1 MPDNNNPFAA
11 SKLESLPFHFPA
23 GVNWETLI
31 QRLEAQLWCASIV
44 GGSGTGKTTLLQQLI
59 PHIEARGF
67 QPVLFRL
74 PAESSMR
81 DKERLPDKLREVKA
95 PGFILLDGAE
105 QLSTRHWL
113 SVRAA
118 ATHSA
123 GFIVTVHRSSR
134 LPVVLELE
142 TSHKLLDTLVGELTG
157 GKLPDDEAESI
168 FHRHRGNLRDCL
180 RELHDR
186 WAG

>member
-1 MPDNNNPFAA
+1 MPDNDNPFAA
-11 SKLESLPFHFPA
+11 TKLESLPFYFPT
-23 GVNWETLI
+23 GVNWETLL
-31 QRLEAQLWCASIV
+31 QRLETQQWCASIV

-74 PAESSMR
+74 QSESSMR
-81 DKERLPDKLREVKA
+81 EKERLPDKLREVKA

-118 ATHSA
+118 ATHAA

-142 TSHKLLDTLVGELTG
+142 TSHKLLDTLVGALTK
-157 GKLPDDEAESI
+157 GKLPDNEAESI
-168 FHRHRGNLRDCL
+168 FQRHRGNLRDCL

>member
-1 MPDNNNPFAA
+1 MPDNDNPFAT
-11 SKLESLPFHFPA
+11 SKLESLPFHFPS

-31 QRLEAQLWCASIV
+31 QRIEVHQWCASIV
-44 GGSGTGKTTLLQQLI
+44 GGSGSGKTTLLQQLI
-59 PHIEARGF
+59 PHLEARGF

-81 DKERLPDKLREVKA
+81 EKERLADKLREVEA
-95 PGFILLDGAE
+95 PGFILLDGGE

-118 ATHSA
+118 ATHAA
-123 GFIVTVHRSSR
+123 GFIVTVQRTSR
-134 LPVVLELE
+134 LPVALELE
-142 TSHKLLDTLVGELTG
+142 TSRKLLDALVCDLTG
-157 GKLPDDEAESI
+157 GKLPDDETI

-180 RELHDR
+180 LELQNR